1 VPDHADTLYA
11 VATDTEATMTTVA
24 VYNMSAAWR
33 DGRRVSAA
41 TGRADLPRAQCRPR
55 SSLKKDPLRQGR
67 HPKACSSDREA
78 ATLMALVREDG
89 VERGLMPDHRVGQGR
104 AFRFYRRR
112 AGAEN
117 RAACGSRAFAE
128 RDKEDSADLAA
139 EYIRNFTQQE
149 PIPGIT
155 YEYGLVQRFVPEIGL
170 DDVNKVAKDWA
181 GGSRVVLVN
190 GPRKPGLV
198 LPDSTRLAAVI
209 KSAAQKDIRPYV
221 DAVSSQSLLDRAPQ
235 PGTVVKTTTKT
246 SFGLIEW
253 ELSNGA
259 RVVLAPTRFK
269 QDEVVFRA
277 TSPGGTSLAS
287 DKDYV
292 AAMTAGQ
299 VIGAGGVGNFD
310 AIQLRNAL
318 SAKAASVTAFID
330 ETEEGL
336 AGGASPK
343 DLETL
348 FQLIYLTFT
357 QPRADPAVFGA
368 MEMQM
373 KAMLANRQSSP
384 EWAFRQTL
392 QTTLA
397 QNHYRSRPMTPEMV
411 DEMDLQ
417 KSFAF
422 YKDRLADASDFTFV
436 FAGSFDPSAMRP
448 LVEQYLATLPSLRR
462 NESWKDVG
470 ITPPKGV
477 VEKTVR
483 KGIEPKSEADIVFT
497 GPFSFD
503 SPHRV
508 ALDALGLV
516 LERRLRETCATSWA
530 DLRRPGGGRCLQ
542 DPQSRYDITIGFGC
556 DPERTEEL
564 VKTLFRE
571 IDTLKAKGPAEKE
584 VSDAR
589 EALLREHETAL
600 AQNSLLVAEISARYE
615 VSEDPQEFFD
625 LPRAYEKLTSAAVQD
640 AARTYLDTNN
650 YVRVT
655 LYPEKMQRAPI
666 RDWEEALDFSMIPAF
681 IW

>member
-1 VPDHADTLYA
+1 
-11 VATDTEATMTTVA
+11 
-24 VYNMSAAWR
+24 
-33 DGRRVSAA
+33 
-41 TGRADLPRAQCRPR
+41 
-55 SSLKKDPLRQGR
+55 
-67 HPKACSSDREA
+67 
-78 ATLMALVREDG
+78 
-89 VERGLMPDHRVGQGR
+89 
-104 AFRFYRRR
+104 
-112 AGAEN
+112 
-117 RAACGSRAFAE
+117 
-128 RDKEDSADLAA
+128 
-139 EYIRNFTQQE
+139 
-149 PIPGIT
+149 
-155 YEYGLVQRFVPEIGL
+155 
-170 DDVNKVAKDWA
+170 
-181 GGSRVVLVN
+181 
-190 GPRKPGLV
+190 V

-221 DAVSSQSLLDRAPQ
+221 DAASSQSLLDRAPQ
-235 PGTVVKTTTKT
+235 PGTVVKATTKT

-318 SAKAASVTAFID
+318 SSKAASVTAFID

-392 QTTLA
+392 QTTMA

-422 YKDRLADASDFTFV
+422 YKDRFADASDFTFV
-436 FAGSFDPSAMRP
+436 FAGSFDASAMKP
-448 LVEQYLATLPSLRR
+448 LVEQYLATLPSLHRT
-462 NESWKDVG
+462 ESWKDVG

-508 ALDALGLV
+508 ALDALGVV
-516 LERRLRETCATSWA
+516 LERRLRETLRDQLGGTYGVQVEA
-530 DLRRPGGGRCLQ
+530 DASKI
-542 DPQSRYDITIGFGC
+542 PQSRYDITIGFGC

-625 LPRAYEKLTSAAVQD
+625 LPRAYEKLTAAAVQD

-655 LYPEKMQRAPI
+655 LYPEKMQRAPG
-666 RDWEEALDFSMIPAF
+666 RGQEEALSVR
-681 IW
+681 